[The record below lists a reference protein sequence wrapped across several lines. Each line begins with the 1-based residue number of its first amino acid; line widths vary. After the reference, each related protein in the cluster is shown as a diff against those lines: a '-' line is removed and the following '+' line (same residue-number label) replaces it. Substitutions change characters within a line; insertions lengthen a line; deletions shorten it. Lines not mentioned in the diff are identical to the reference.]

1 MKSRSEFLERYRLA
15 GDEVTLCELA
25 RKHSLNLAFC
35 SFEQVEGKN
44 DTVRMLTELTP
55 LRPNEDNKD
64 ESLSFEFEFGKEI
77 ETCVGWH
84 CIEPAYADY
93 LVDYLDYIGWSDS
106 TPFKKWVNEFAK
118 ALKEQFLVDNWEVAQ
133 KEPDVFQRMF
143 EKHIH
148 SVWPEVKVD
157 VKIENDMVISVN
169 IGNGIFDHTFDIN
182 ADAQYVDAVATVFR
196 KGQDLN
202 ACVKVTA
209 KFLTGLNLEGMDWEV
224 LKVLDKRGIKVIASV
239 HTGVQEYVS
248 YVDVRGDK
256 FYLLHDGSAENF
268 VKAFRQAFG
277 NIKA

>member
-1 MKSRSEFLERYRLA
+1 MNRTEFLERYRLA

-25 RKHSLNLAFC
+25 RKHNLNLAFC
-35 SFEQVEGKN
+35 SFEPVEGKN

-55 LRPNEDNKD
+55 LRPNEESKD

-77 ETCVGWH
+77 ETCIGWH

-106 TPFKKWVNEFAK
+106 TPFKIWVKGFAQT
-118 ALKEQFLVDNWEVAQ
+118 LKEQFLVDNWEVAQ

-169 IGNGIFDHTFDIN
+169 MGIFDHIFDVN
-182 ADAQYVDAVATVFR
+182 ADAQYVDAVATVLR

-209 KFLTGLNLEGMDWEV
+209 KFLTGLNLEGLDWEV

-256 FYLLHDGSAENF
+256 FYLLHDGSAESF

>member
-1 MKSRSEFLERYRLA
+1 MNRTEFLERYRLA

-25 RKHSLNLAFC
+25 RKHNLNLAFC
-35 SFEQVEGKN
+35 SFEPVEGKN

-55 LRPNEDNKD
+55 LRPNEESKD

-77 ETCVGWH
+77 ETCIGWH

-106 TPFKKWVNEFAK
+106 TPFKIWVKGFAQT
-118 ALKEQFLVDNWEVAQ
+118 LKEQFLVDNWEVAQ

-169 IGNGIFDHTFDIN
+169 MGIFDHIFDVN
-182 ADAQYVDAVATVFR
+182 ADAQYVDAVATVLR

-209 KFLTGLNLEGMDWEV
+209 KFLTGLNLEGLDWEV
-224 LKVLDKRGIKVIASV
+224 LKVLDKRDIKVIASV

-256 FYLLHDGSAENF
+256 FYLLHDGSAESF

>member
-1 MKSRSEFLERYRLA
+1 MKSRSEFLDRYRLA

-25 RKHSLNLAFC
+25 RKHNLNLAFC
-35 SFEQVEGKN
+35 SFEQVEAKN

-55 LRPNEDNKD
+55 LRPNEENKD
-64 ESLSFEFEFGKEI
+64 ESLSFEFEFGKES
-77 ETCVGWH
+77 EDSTGWH

-93 LVDYLDYIGWSDS
+93 LIDYLDYTGWSDI
-106 TPFKKWVNEFAK
+106 TPFKKLVNEFAK

-133 KEPDVFQRMF
+133 KEPYVFKRMF
-143 EKHIH
+143 ENHIH
-148 SVWPEVKVD
+148 GTWPEAKVD
-157 VKIENDMVISVN
+157 IEIENCMISSVN
-169 IGNGIFDHTFDIN
+169 IGIFDHDFDVN
-182 ADAQYVDAVATVFR
+182 ADAQYVDAVAKVLR

-209 KFLTGLNLEGMDWEV
+209 KFLTRLNLEGLDWEV
-224 LKVLDKRGIKVIASV
+224 LKVLDKRDIKVIASV

-256 FYLLHDGSAENF
+256 FYLLHDGSAESF

-277 NIKA
+277 NVTA

>member
-1 MKSRSEFLERYRLA
+1 MKSRSEFLDRYRLA

-25 RKHSLNLAFC
+25 RKHNLNLAFC
-35 SFEQVEGKN
+35 SFEPVEGKN

-55 LRPNEDNKD
+55 LRPNEESKD

-106 TPFKKWVNEFAK
+106 TPFKIWVKGFAQT
-118 ALKEQFLVDNWEVAQ
+118 LKEQFLVDNWEVAQ

-169 IGNGIFDHTFDIN
+169 MGIFDHIFDVN
-182 ADAQYVDAVATVFR
+182 ADAQYVDAVATVLR

-209 KFLTGLNLEGMDWEV
+209 KFLTGLNLEGLDWEV
-224 LKVLDKRGIKVIASV
+224 LKVLDKRDIKVIASV

-256 FYLLHDGSAENF
+256 FYLLHDGSAESF

>member
-1 MKSRSEFLERYRLA
+1 MNRTEFLERYRLA

-25 RKHSLNLAFC
+25 RKHKLNLAFC
-35 SFEQVEGKN
+35 SFEPVEGKN

-55 LRPNEDNKD
+55 LRPNEESKD

-77 ETCVGWH
+77 ETCIGWH

-106 TPFKKWVNEFAK
+106 TPFKIWVKGFAQT
-118 ALKEQFLVDNWEVAQ
+118 LKEQFLVDNWEVAQ

-169 IGNGIFDHTFDIN
+169 MGIFDHGFDIN
-182 ADAQYVDAVATVFR
+182 ADAQYVDAVATVLR

-209 KFLTGLNLEGMDWEV
+209 KFLTGLNLEGLDWEV
-224 LKVLDKRGIKVIASV
+224 LKVLDKRDIKVIASV

-256 FYLLHDGSAENF
+256 FYLLHDGSAESF

>member
-1 MKSRSEFLERYRLA
+1 MNRTEFLERYRLA

-25 RKHSLNLAFC
+25 RKHNLNLAFC
-35 SFEQVEGKN
+35 SFEPVEGKN

-55 LRPNEDNKD
+55 LRPNEESKD

-77 ETCVGWH
+77 ETCIGWH

-106 TPFKKWVNEFAK
+106 TPFKIWVKGFAQT
-118 ALKEQFLVDNWEVAQ
+118 LKEQFLVDNWEVAQ

-169 IGNGIFDHTFDIN
+169 MGIFDHIFDVN
-182 ADAQYVDAVATVFR
+182 ADAQYVDAVATVLR

-209 KFLTGLNLEGMDWEV
+209 KFLTGLNLEGLDWEV

-248 YVDVRGDK
+248 YVYVGGDK
-256 FYLLHDGSAENF
+256 FFLLHDGSAESF

>member
-1 MKSRSEFLERYRLA
+1 MKSQKEFLERYRLA

-25 RKHSLNLAFC
+25 RKHNLNLTFC
-35 SFEQVEGKN
+35 SFEQVEGKD

-55 LRPNEDNKD
+55 LRPNEESKD

-106 TPFKKWVNEFAK
+106 NPFKKWVNEFAK

-143 EKHIH
+143 ENHIH
-148 SVWPEVKVD
+148 GTWPEAKVD
-157 VKIENDMVISVN
+157 IEIENCMISSVN
-169 IGNGIFDHTFDIN
+169 IGIFDHDFDVN
-182 ADAQYVDAVATVFR
+182 ADAQYVDAVAKVLR

-209 KFLTGLNLEGMDWEV
+209 KFLTRLNLDGMDWEV
-224 LKVLDKRGIKVIASV
+224 LKVLDKRDIKVISSV

-256 FYLLHDGSAENF
+256 FYLLHDGSAESF

>member
-1 MKSRSEFLERYRLA
+1 MNRTEFLERYRLA

-25 RKHSLNLAFC
+25 RKHNLNLAFC
-35 SFEQVEGKN
+35 SFEPVEGKN

-55 LRPNEDNKD
+55 LRPNEESKD

-182 ADAQYVDAVATVFR
+182 ADAQYVDAVATVLR

-209 KFLTGLNLEGMDWEV
+209 KFLTGLNLEGLDWEV
-224 LKVLDKRGIKVIASV
+224 LKVLDKRDIKVIASV

-256 FYLLHDGSAENF
+256 FYLLHDGSAESF
-268 VKAFRQAFG
+268 VKAFSQAFG